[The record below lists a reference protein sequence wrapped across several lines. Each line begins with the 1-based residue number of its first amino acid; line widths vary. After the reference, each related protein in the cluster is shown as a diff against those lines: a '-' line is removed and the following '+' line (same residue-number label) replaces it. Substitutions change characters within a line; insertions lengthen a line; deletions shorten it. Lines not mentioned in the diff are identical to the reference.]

1 MKKIVFHIF
10 VLILALFVL
19 CGCENTVPP
28 ELPWEYNLE
37 EHWKTDE
44 NGEKIDF
51 SEHQLDS
58 NLVCSVC
65 KSRIFKWDDGSST
78 IHKYDENGNTVSS
91 KTYRNGEVISESE
104 YAIGSNGNSFPA
116 RSVFFNDNGEK
127 IDLKSNEFDQVVE
140 GVCYS
145 ADGEILYEEYFEYT
159 FSEDGTYYLSFEKY
173 CDHKEIRIFENTYN
187 ESGDWLS
194 YAVYRLDT
202 GSLIFEET
210 YEYEYDGEGRKIYK
224 KALKNGELTE
234 EFFYDF
240 YEDGEDIQTY
250 CSKYIH
256 YIRDQHVNG
265 HYTVTEYDKYGN
277 TISESSYDSLGNKIS

>member
-1 MKKIVFHIF
+1 MKKIVFHVF

-104 YAIGSNGNSFPA
+104 YAIGSNGNSFPV

-173 CDHKEIRIFENTYN
+173 
-187 ESGDWLS
+187 
-194 YAVYRLDT
+194 
-202 GSLIFEET
+202 
-210 YEYEYDGEGRKIYK
+210 
-224 KALKNGELTE
+224 
-234 EFFYDF
+234 
-240 YEDGEDIQTY
+240 
-250 CSKYIH
+250 
-256 YIRDQHVNG
+256 
-265 HYTVTEYDKYGN
+265 
-277 TISESSYDSLGNKIS
+277 